1 MNRPKRLIWIVPHS
15 AIVSA
20 VAVALLCA
28 APVEAGWFGRGVGVA
43 GAGYALEETL
53 EENTGILGEIL
64 GAVIE
69 GDGARVSELVGEIA
83 KTPGKIVRRAFP
95 VLEAP
100 HVVAEKLKS
109 AKRKIDR
116 FVGGAGERIAD
127 ARAALAI
134 DRGGEGGGWND
145 AALLEGEPL
154 SVPVGPQ
161 LAAPGPGYDSPAE
174 VLAALRGEE
183 APRTPGETGGRPA
196 ATSRDFDDWVVSAQ
210 EARPH
215 CYGIVDP
222 ETLPADCFG
231 PVRAEA
237 PAAKRAEDSSR
248 AAGEGFDWASGEWT
262 PEDTGWAG
270 WDSTDPRYSD
280 EDRDAARVGVFA
292 ARCWG
297 VYGVSKG
304 SGLHGLMKERMQRN
318 ECPSEETTEPAVSSG
333 DAGSEYATAL
343 AGVLDENSTSPA
355 DGDYLAALNTLEAKE
370 AERRRLEEEAH
381 EPQARLEE
389 EAREQARLVPE
400 CEEFRA
406 AVSQFFK
413 TQLNY
418 SVADLDGKS
427 YDRSTVQAAYKR
439 LRNAAASVDV
449 DFDSALDASMSVW
462 NKEARGRS
470 VVEIKGKLQT
480 AVEASR
486 AAFLN
491 AGAACDLE
499 AKAREQW
506 IRLEEERRA
515 QAKLAE
521 AERRDRAERRHREE
535 QRQLAEQRRFD
546 ALERQQQ
553 AEYRRQALQ
562 NINESLR
569 SFAEQMNRTHGGGG
583 ASAGGGNFCNAYPDY
598 PGCVDNR

>member
-1 MNRPKRLIWIVPHS
+1 MVNDPKHRLRIASHPAAVP
-15 AIVSA
+15 ATV
-20 VAVALLCA
+20 VLLLCA
-28 APVEAGWFGRGVGVA
+28 ASVEAGWFGRGVGVA
-43 GAGYALEETL
+43 GAGYAIKETL
-53 EENTGILGEIL
+53 EESTGIFGKIVS
-64 GAVIE
+64 AVIE
-69 GDGARVSELVGEIA
+69 GDDARVSELSGEIE

-116 FVGGAGERIAD
+116 FVGGAGERLND

-183 APRTPGETGGRPA
+183 TPRTPGGTGGKPA
-196 ATSRDFDDWVVSAQ
+196 ATSWDFDDWVVSAR

-231 PVRAEA
+231 PMRAEA

-370 AERRRLEEEAH
+370 AERRRLEAEAN

-389 EAREQARLVPE
+389 EAREQA
-400 CEEFRA
+400 
-406 AVSQFFK
+406 
-413 TQLNY
+413 
-418 SVADLDGKS
+418 
-427 YDRSTVQAAYKR
+427 
-439 LRNAAASVDV
+439 
-449 DFDSALDASMSVW
+449 M
-462 NKEARGRS
+462 
-470 VVEIKGKLQT
+470 
-480 AVEASR
+480 
-486 AAFLN
+486 
-491 AGAACDLE
+491 LE
-499 AKAREQW
+499 
-506 IRLEEERRA
+506 
-515 QAKLAE
+515 E
-521 AERRDRAERRHREE
+521 AERRDRAELPRQGVIQSASAYDCRAEDQRVLQAIREAQARAEASDSVALPYCAAANIARALNWKILQCLNYDNTLSSEHR
-535 QRQLAEQRRFD
+535 RQLEAQLESNRQYVKSHAEG
-546 ALERQQQ
+546 
-553 AEYRRQALQ
+553 Y
-562 NINESLR
+562 IKWTS
-569 SFAEQMNRTHGGGG
+569 GGTCSCWSSIC
-583 ASAGGGNFCNAYPDY
+583 AD
-598 PGCVDNR
+598 